1 MNSSKLLLLIFLVF
15 YNTSCSEKQETV
27 QSLVDRGV
35 DFVNRKEFEAGIA
48 LYSKAIKQNPRV
60 QLAYYNRG
68 IAYSELKDYAKAIA
82 DFDKVIL
89 LKSNVVTMLD
99 RDLKPSAEGQGQVEY
114 GAVFYQ
120 RAVVESARDSLQR
133 SFNDFQRAIENRYPD
148 SSNCLLWQG
157 ILLARAGKQENACK
171 YFEKAKKAAETTDQQ
186 KEAVDM
192 ITRYCAD
199 TKNKP

>member
-1 MNSSKLLLLIFLVF
+1 MNSPKLLLLIFLVF

-35 DFVNRKEFEAGIA
+35 DFVNRQEFEAGIA

-68 IAYSELKDYAKAIA
+68 IAYSELKDYTKAIA

-99 RDLKPSAEGQGQVEY
+99 RDLKPSAEG
-114 GAVFYQ
+114 
-120 RAVVESARDSLQR
+120 
-133 SFNDFQRAIENRYPD
+133 
-148 SSNCLLWQG
+148 
-157 ILLARAGKQENACK
+157 
-171 YFEKAKKAAETTDQQ
+171 
-186 KEAVDM
+186 
-192 ITRYCAD
+192 
-199 TKNKP
+199 